1 MREVAMNQRSTSI
14 SLPKHG
20 FIRKVIINR
29 QFLLLLAPGVFYL
42 LIFAYLPMPGLVIAF
57 KDLVFSEKSFIAN
70 LLNSKWHGLRNFEIF
85 FKSKDALMIT
95 RNTVLYNIV
104 FIFLG
109 LVLSVTLSIIMTELR
124 NRRTAKVYQTILI
137 FPGFI
142 SWVVV
147 SYLVYSILEPN
158 FGTANQLLKSIG
170 MNPVSWYTRADLWP
184 FLLVL
189 FKCWKSLGMS
199 AVFYIAAMSGIDQEM
214 YQAAQI
220 DGAGKWQQIWAITI
234 PCLRPTMTLLT
245 IMALGGIIS
254 TEFGLFWTTTLR
266 LGKGAL
272 YSVASTIDTYL
283 YQQLMV
289 NNRYGLSAAVGFFQA
304 VVGFVMI
311 CSANYFIGKLNPD
324 GTRLF

>member
-1 MREVAMNQRSTSI
+1 MIQPSAASGSKN
-14 SLPKHG
+14 HG
-20 FIRKVIINR
+20 LIKKLIINR
-29 QFLLLLAPGVFYL
+29 QFLFLLAPGVVYL

-57 KDLVFSEKSFIAN
+57 KDLVFKEKSFIAN
-70 LLNSKWHGLRNFEIF
+70 LMNSKWFGLRNFEVF
-85 FKSKDALMIT
+85 FKSKDAWMIT

-104 FIFLG
+104 FIVLG
-109 LVLSVTLSIIMTELR
+109 LTLSVTLAIIMTELR

-137 FPGFI
+137 FPSFI

-147 SYLVYSILEPN
+147 SYLVYSVLEPN
-158 FGTANQLLKSIG
+158 FGTANQLLKSVG
-170 MNPVSWYTRADLWP
+170 AKPVSWYTRADLWP
-184 FLLVL
+184 FLLV
-189 FKCWKSLGMS
+189 FFNVWKGLGMS
-199 AVFYIAAMSGIDQEM
+199 AVFYIAALSGVDQEL

-220 DGAGKWQQIWAITI
+220 DGASKWQQIWAITI

-245 IMALGGIIS
+245 ILALGGIIS
-254 TEFGLFWTTTLR
+254 TDFGLFWTTTLR

-283 YQQLMV
+283 YQQLMQ

-304 VVGFVMI
+304 IVGFVMI
-311 CSANYFIGKLNPD
+311 CTANYFVGKLDPE